1 MDEHRKNE
9 TDPHLE
15 ERDKLL
21 GRAIDR
27 ALEGGERAT
36 SCPSPEA
43 MATLVEGSARDDER
57 DILLRHLAECGR
69 CRQVFI
75 TARELMLD
83 EAAVGNRKWYTI
95 PSALAAAAVLV
106 IALTIALRPSPP
118 ETVQM
123 ARSAEPATP
132 PIVVPQ
138 KGLYQAVT
146 KETASVARKETP
158 LLTADQLARQL
169 ARAGDPRQLA
179 DLTGAGDKNY
189 GFAGNGDDMALAFR
203 VGVSTMDLEIAL
215 IADDSDRAQ
224 AEAVRLGALL
234 QALIGDDNAAD
245 LEQLVEKLE
254 QGEKP
259 SRYSGRSGKIERT
272 LSRDKVV
279 YARLGVWAEGAR
291 LAARTG
297 NGEFFAGGVPAYFRK
312 SINRKTEASRR
323 AANALRDLDKKVKD
337 PQKIDFR
344 SVGSELEELIREF

>member
-1 MDEHRKNE
+1 MNESRKSE
-9 TDPHLE
+9 TDPQLE

-21 GRAIDR
+21 GRAIAR
-27 ALEGGERAT
+27 ALENGGCAT

-43 MATLVEGSARDDER
+43 MAALVDGRARDDER

-75 TARELMLD
+75 TARELMQD

-95 PSALAAAAVLV
+95 PSVLAAAAVLI

-123 ARSAEPATP
+123 KRSAETANLLAE
-132 PIVVPQ
+132 PQ
-138 KGLYQAVT
+138 KGLPQAV
-146 KETASVARKETP
+146 KRETASVARKEPP

-169 ARAGDPRQLA
+169 AQASDPRQLA
-179 DLTGAGDKNY
+179 ALTGTRGKNY
-189 GFAGNGDDMALAFR
+189 GFAGNKDDTALSFR
-203 VGVSTMDLEIAL
+203 VGVSAMDLEIAL
-215 IADDSDRAQ
+215 LADDSDRAQ

-234 QALIGDDNAAD
+234 QALTGDDSAAD

-254 QGEKP
+254 RGEKP
-259 SRYSGRSGKIERT
+259 SRYVSRSVKIERA
-272 LSRDKVV
+272 LSHDKVV

-297 NGEFFAGGVPAYFRK
+297 NGEFFAGGVPTYFRK
-312 SINRKTEASRR
+312 SINSMGASRR
-323 AANALRDLDKKVKD
+323 AANALRDLDKKMKD

-344 SVGSELEELIREF
+344 SVESELEELIREF